1 MDRNLRRDIKIKK
14 EVKKNEDSREAHK
27 KKKPILKEYMQQRI
41 ATQMRADA
49 AFIRSKK

>member
-14 EVKKNEDSREAHK
+14 EVSIGADSRESPK
-27 KKKPILKEYMQQRI
+27 KKKPILKEYMQHRI

-49 AFIRSKK
+49 AYIRSKK